1 MKNTL
6 KITALALVLVTV
18 LALLVSCGST
28 FGGIKAN
35 FEKHNYELKSSESG
49 KIESEDGKVLT
60 YTVHTF
66 QLKKSESGNF
76 WEDLGSSIG
85 SLASTA
91 IVWEFGSNADLTAA
105 LDESETLKGLMKD
118 AQQSDL
124 VNGNCVLLTLNPNAI
139 KLFKGESL
147 S

>member
-18 LALLVSCGST
+18 LCLLVSCGST

-35 FEKHNYELKSSESG
+35 FEKHNYELKSSEPG
-49 KIESEDGKVLT
+49 KIEYDGKVLN

-66 QLKKSESGNF
+66 QKKSDGGI
-76 WEDLGSSIG
+76 LGSIG
-85 SLASTA
+85 SALSTA
-91 IVWEFGSNADLTAA
+91 VVWEFSSNADLNAA
-105 LDESETLKGLMKD
+105 LEQNETLKGLLKD
-118 AQQSDL
+118 AQQSDF
-124 VNGNCVLLTLNPNAI
+124 VNGNCVLLTLLNTDAI

>member
-18 LALLVSCGST
+18 LCLLVSCGST

-35 FEKHNYELKSSESG
+35 FERNNYELKSSESG
-49 KIESEDGKVLT
+49 KLTADGKELT
-60 YTVHTF
+60 YSIHTF
-66 QLKKSESGNF
+66 QKKSDGGI
-76 WEDLGSSIG
+76 LGGIG
-85 SLASTA
+85 SALSTA

-105 LDESETLKGLMKD
+105 LAESETLKGLLKD

-124 VNGNCVLLTLNPNAI
+124 VNGNCVLLTVNPDAI

>member
-18 LALLVSCGST
+18 LCLLVSCAST

-35 FEKHNYELKSSESG
+35 FERNNYELKSTESG
-49 KIESEDGKVLT
+49 KLTAEGKELT
-60 YTVHTF
+60 YSIHTF

-76 WEDLGSSIG
+76 WEDLGSSVG
-85 SLASTA
+85 SALSTA

-105 LDESETLKGLMKD
+105 LSESETLKGLMKD

-124 VNGNCVLLTLNPNAI
+124 VNGNCVLLTINPDAI

-147 S
+147 

>member
-6 KITALALVLVTV
+6 KITALVLALVTV
-18 LALLVSCGST
+18 LCLLVSCGSA

-35 FEKHNYELKSSESG
+35 FERNNYELKSSESG
-49 KIESEDGKVLT
+49 KLTADGKELT
-60 YTVHTF
+60 YSIHTF
-66 QLKKSESGNF
+66 QKKSEGGI
-76 WEDLGSSIG
+76 LGGIG
-85 SLASTA
+85 SALSTA

-105 LDESETLKGLMKD
+105 LSESETLKGLMKD

-124 VNGNCVLLTLNPNAI
+124 VNGNCVLLTINPDAI

-147 S
+147 

>member
-18 LALLVSCGST
+18 LCLLVSCAST

-35 FEKHNYELKSSESG
+35 FERNNYELKSTESG
-49 KIESEDGKVLT
+49 KLTAEGKELT
-60 YTVHTF
+60 YSIHTF
-66 QLKKSESGNF
+66 QKKSDGGI
-76 WEDLGSSIG
+76 LGGIG
-85 SLASTA
+85 SALSTA

-105 LDESETLKGLMKD
+105 LSESETLKGLMKD

-124 VNGNCVLLTLNPNAI
+124 VNGNCVLLTINPDAI

-147 S
+147 

>member
-1 MKNTL
+1 MKNIV

-18 LALLVSCGST
+18 LCLLVSCGST

-35 FEKHNYELKSSESG
+35 FERNNYELKSSEGG
-49 KIESEDGKVLT
+49 KITSEDGKELT
-60 YTVHTF
+60 YTIHTF
-66 QLKKSESGNF
+66 QKKSDGGL
-76 WEDLGSSIG
+76 LGGISSA
-85 SLASTA
+85 LSTA

-105 LDESETLKGLMKD
+105 LSESETLKGLLKD

-124 VNGNCVLLTLNPNAI
+124 VNGNCVLLTINPDAI

-147 S
+147 D